1 MNTSTT
7 FKTEQQLLEMVAHAI
22 AFNFLMYVHETY
34 PHQSGL
40 LYKPPGGR
48 QRVWNPLLNNAD
60 LLQLA
65 VAAPTVNLHDI
76 IAQAAA
82 IDGDEAARHAYVREA
97 FVRAV
102 TLSVVPMAETP
113 AVIDN
118 ATPAL

>member
-1 MNTSTT
+1 
-7 FKTEQQLLEMVAHAI
+7 
-22 AFNFLMYVHETY
+22 MYVHETY
-34 PHQSGL
+34 PHQGGL

-48 QRVWNPLLNNAD
+48 QRVWNPLLNDGD

-76 IAQAAA
+76 INQAVA
-82 IDGDEAARHAYVREA
+82 IGGDDKAARRAYVRQA

-102 TLSVVPMAETP
+102 TQSVAPMAETA

-118 ATPAL
+118 ATPAP

>member
-1 MNTSTT
+1 MTTSTT
-7 FKTEQQLLEMVAHAI
+7 ANTEQQVLEMAAQAI
-22 AFNFLMYVHETY
+22 GFEYLMYVHYTY
-34 PHQSGL
+34 PHQGGL

-76 IAQAAA
+76 INQAAA
-82 IDGDEAARHAYVREA
+82 IGGDEAARLAYVRET

-102 TLSVVPMAETP
+102 TQGVVPMAETV
-113 AVIDN
+113 AVIDH
-118 ATPAL
+118 AAPAP

>member
-1 MNTSTT
+1 MSTSTPS
-7 FKTEQQLLEMVAHAI
+7 KTEQQLLELAAHAI
-22 AFNFLMYVHETY
+22 GFKFLMYVHETY

-65 VAAPTVNLHDI
+65 VAAPAVNLHDI
-76 IAQAAA
+76 ITQAAA

-97 FVRAV
+97 FVHAV
-102 TLSVVPMAETP
+102 TQSVAPMAETA

-118 ATPAL
+118 ATPL